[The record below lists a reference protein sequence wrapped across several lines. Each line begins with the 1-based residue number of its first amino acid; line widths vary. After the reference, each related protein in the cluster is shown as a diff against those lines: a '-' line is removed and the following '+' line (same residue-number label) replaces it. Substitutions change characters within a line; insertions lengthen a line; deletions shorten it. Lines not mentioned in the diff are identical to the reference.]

1 MLIEKAEF
9 LISCTNINKCPV
21 ADIPEYAFVG
31 RSNVGKSSLL
41 NMLTGKKNLAKISGK
56 PGKTRLINFF
66 LIDDSWFLVDLP
78 GYGYAKVPKHE
89 KQKLSSYIQSYIKG
103 RPKLV
108 SLFVLIDSRLK
119 PQKIDLNFIE
129 NLALIKIP
137 FVIVFTKS
145 DKLSKSKLIININN
159 YKNVLL
165 KSWEE
170 LPIIF
175 ISSSVKKDG
184 KKEILSFI
192 DKTNSIVNK

>member
-9 LISCTNINKCPV
+9 LISCTEINKCPV
-21 ADIPEYAFVG
+21 PDKPEYAFVG

-41 NMLTGKKNLAKISGK
+41 NMLTDKKNLAKISGK

-66 LIDDSWFLVDLP
+66 LIDNSWYLVDLP
-78 GYGYAKVPKHE
+78 GYGYAKVSKKE
-89 KQKLSSYIQSYIKG
+89 KQKLSSYIQLYIKG
-103 RPKLV
+103 RHNLV

-129 NLALIKIP
+129 DLALKKIA

-145 DKLSKSKLIININN
+145 DKLSKSNLATNISN
-159 YKNVLL
+159 YKKELL
-165 KSWEE
+165 KYWEK

-175 ISSSVKKDG
+175 ISSSVKKEG
-184 KKEILSFI
+184 KKEILRFI
-192 DKTNSIVNK
+192 HNTNTIVNK